1 MALQL
6 RPILAAWKAQMPDGA
21 GPEGAFADVS
31 APHETRSVSLDV
43 AFERSVSTDRWALE
57 QWRVAAVAIAGDG
70 RGPEVTLHR
79 DEAEGYWLN
88 LSTDSPSVFVQW
100 RLDEATGGPIVIAAT
115 ASYSEAARW
124 MDGGEQVDR
133 AAMPDVLR
141 PWVAR
146 FVDAHWRPDAGRRKR
161 RGPKPSFMRG
171 EEFERMTEAE
181 RSRLARPVARG
192 EAADGTVG
200 EPPRD

>member
-1 MALQL
+1 
-6 RPILAAWKAQMPDGA
+6 MPDGA
-21 GPEGAFADVS
+21 GPDGAFADMA
-31 APHETRSVSLDV
+31 APGETRSVPLDV
-43 AFERSVSTDRWALE
+43 AFGRSVSGDRWAIE
-57 QWRVAAVAIAGDG
+57 QWRVAAVAIAGDE
-70 RGPEVTLHR
+70 RALQLALHR

-100 RLDEATGGPIVIAAT
+100 RLDEGAPGPVAIAAT

-133 AAMPDVLR
+133 VPMPEVLR

-146 FVDAHWRPDAGRRKR
+146 FADAHWQPEAGRRKR

-200 EPPRD
+200 EPSRD